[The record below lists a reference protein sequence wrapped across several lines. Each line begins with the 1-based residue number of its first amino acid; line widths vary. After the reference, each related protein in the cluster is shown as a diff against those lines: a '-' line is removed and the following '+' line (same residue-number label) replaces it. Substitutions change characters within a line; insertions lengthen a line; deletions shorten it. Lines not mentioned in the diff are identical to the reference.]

1 MPFPGMRAFAILA
14 LTVVAALAS
23 SPSGTTGSTAQVE
36 RRDALE
42 GSIVRELNRV
52 RATDGL
58 APLRVAPGLRT
69 AARGHSRAMLRHGFF
84 GHESRD
90 GTSFSDRIRRHYSTH
105 GWESWA
111 VGETLLASQGGAI
124 DAVAVVKSWL
134 ASPPHRKV
142 IMAPTWRETGIGVL
156 FTPAAPA
163 VFGGTEAV
171 VVTADF
177 GLREGRASVR

>member
-1 MPFPGMRAFAILA
+1 MPSPGMRVLVLSALA
-14 LTVVAALAS
+14 VVAALVS
-23 SPSGTTGSTAQVE
+23 SPNGASGSAALVE
-36 RRDALE
+36 RRGALE
-42 GSIVRELNRV
+42 ASIVRELNRV
-52 RATDGL
+52 RSASGL
-58 APLRVAPGLRT
+58 QPLRVQPGLRT

-90 GTSFSDRIRRHYSTH
+90 GTSFSVRIRRHYSTQ

-124 DAVAVVKSWL
+124 DAAAAVESWL

-142 IMAPTWRETGIGVL
+142 IMSPTWRDAGIGVF
-156 FTPAAPA
+156 FTSSAPA

-177 GLREGRASVR
+177 GLREGRAGVP